1 MAISLAKFLYRTEMP
16 MNISDSLQK
25 RKKVTVA
32 PLVLD
37 FCAGLYEDNI
47 FGK

>member
-16 MNISDSLQK
+16 MNIYDSLQ